1 MTPSMPSAPA
11 VPADRGRPEAG
22 PLLSVTGLHAGWGGL
37 AVVRDVDMHIGPGEI
52 VALLGPNGA
61 GKTTV
66 LKTVA
71 GLLPVIK
78 GEIRVLG
85 RAPSV
90 RRPHLAPRRGL
101 AYVPDDRCLFRS
113 LTTRQNL
120 ALAARRGEISA
131 VYEYLPELRG
141 LIDRQAGLLS
151 GGEQQMLAIARALLM
166 RPRLLMIDELS
177 MGLAPVI
184 VTRLLDVVHDV
195 SRSLGISVLIVEQ
208 HVRMALDIA
217 DRAYVLNHGRLAA
230 HGTAAELDEQIDTI
244 AAGYLGG
251 DAGH

>member
-1 MTPSMPSAPA
+1 MTPPISAP
-11 VPADRGRPEAG
+11 PADPRQTGG
-22 PLLSVTGLHAGWGGL
+22 DLLSITGLYAGWGGL
-37 AVVRDVDMHIGPGEI
+37 AVVRDVDMRIGPGEI

-78 GEIRVLG
+78 GEIQVLG

-90 RRPHLAPRRGL
+90 RRPHTAPRRGL

-217 DRAYVLNHGRLAA
+217 DRAYVLNHGRLTAY
-230 HGTAAELDEQIDTI
+230 GTAAELDEQIDAI
-244 AAGYLGG
+244 EAGYLGG
-251 DAGH
+251 DARN

>member
-1 MTPSMPSAPA
+1 M
-11 VPADRGRPEAG
+11 
-22 PLLSVTGLHAGWGGL
+22 
-37 AVVRDVDMHIGPGEI
+37 
-52 VALLGPNGA
+52 
-61 GKTTV
+61 
-66 LKTVA
+66 
-71 GLLPVIK
+71 LPVLK
-78 GEIRVLG
+78 GEIFVLG

-90 RRPHLAPRRGL
+90 HARPHLAPRRGL

-120 ALAARRGEISA
+120 VLAARGDDVSA

-151 GGEQQMLAIARALLM
+151 GGEQQMLAIARGLLM

-184 VTRLLDVVHDV
+184 VQRLLHVVHEV

-217 DRAYVLNHGRLAA
+217 DRGYVLSHGRLAA
-230 HGTAAELDEQIDTI
+230 SGTAAELDEQIVAI
-244 AAGYLGG
+244 EASYLGG
-251 DAGH
+251 NNGN